1 MNELKERIHEN
12 GIDYIL
18 CGDYYIPDWKL
29 PLLDRP
35 VGRYGRM
42 RQNYLKEHRPALYAM
57 YLIHGTLYKHCA
69 DVNEQAQQRL
79 EVMMKQLIE
88 EWGITEDLKA
98 RDQMGWVSQMNQAKH
113 CAEETILRELI
124 YN

>member
-1 MNELKERIHEN
+1 MNELKEHVREN

-29 PLLDRP
+29 PPLDRP

-57 YLIHGTLYKHCA
+57 YLIHGTLYEHCA
-69 DVNEQAQQRL
+69 NVNEQAQQRL

-98 RDQMGWVSQMNQAKH
+98 RDQMGGVSQMNQAKH